1 MKNNIYFSYL
11 NCHKVDKFALK
22 YFNYYCNKIVNPN
35 ERFAIWIDKFS
46 KKNHL
51 TMLMCDVWTRIFMKG
66 HILRYKLNAA
76 MAIIECRQNLFVNTF
91 FKKNETNFIAIIF
104 DVSKFFIVFTISL
117 FIITP
122 IKFIFFV
129 TRILSNN

>member
-1 MKNNIYFSYL
+1 
-11 NCHKVDKFALK
+11 
-22 YFNYYCNKIVNPN
+22 
-35 ERFAIWIDKFS
+35 
-46 KKNHL
+46 
-51 TMLMCDVWTRIFMKG
+51 MLMCDVWTRIFMKG